1 MKNTVILIVL
11 AFFQTSVYAQTYN
24 KKYSESIE
32 DANEYLAVREFADAL
47 PVLQKLE
54 LDGYA
59 NANIYYKLGQC
70 YLNSAF
76 DKTKAIFYLEKAAQN
91 TTANYN
97 INNTLEVKA
106 PFKAVLYLGDAY
118 RAHNRLKEA
127 EKTYKEYKTLVNS
140 DNQEQALAEK
150 RILEC
155 QLARLFLKRPAR
167 IQFEKLNPIIN
178 SGLGNFNVCLS
189 GDGKSMVFN
198 RKMKFYDAIF
208 YCTRTN
214 GDWSEPKE
222 ITVNLGSD
230 GEYHPTGLS
239 PDGKR
244 MLLTS
249 YNQLTGFDIYES
261 IFSDGKWRK
270 IKLLSNSVNSPFYDI
285 DAVYGPDGKEIYF
298 SSNRTSGFGGF
309 DLYKASVDDAGNIGQ
324 AENLGNAINSEWDE
338 KSPTFMDSGKVLLF
352 SSQRNP
358 CMGGFDYFYAR
369 LGSDGKWGLVYNA
382 GYPLSTVDDDE
393 GLSTSSQGNEGLLTR
408 HDPGS
413 SAEQDIF
420 DVRLDVLSK
429 FRQVPL
435 KGEVRL
441 ANGTATSF
449 KGLTLYFV
457 DETINDTIGM
467 VESPEGGKYK
477 IDLYPG
483 NFKLAMVK
491 DSAGTVSQEF
501 TIPSDDSKPD
511 FELVSEFQP
520 GTSKPATITKLTKVD
535 TIVVADILF
544 DFDSYRVSA
553 KEKENLV
560 RLLEKIKKHSI
571 TGIELLGYTDCIGN
585 KAYNQILS
593 EKRAANVKEFLITKG
608 LSKDILSA
616 KGMGDTVNPAKN
628 KNADGSDCPEGRA
641 YNRRVEIRITASG
654 RNLLIINKDLVP
666 ANLKP

>member
-1 MKNTVILIVL
+1 M
-11 AFFQTSVYAQTYN
+11 
-24 KKYSESIE
+24 
-32 DANEYLAVREFADAL
+32 
-47 PVLQKLE
+47 
-54 LDGYA
+54 
-59 NANIYYKLGQC
+59 
-70 YLNSAF
+70 
-76 DKTKAIFYLEKAAQN
+76 
-91 TTANYN
+91 
-97 INNTLEVKA
+97 
-106 PFKAVLYLGDAY
+106 
-118 RAHNRLKEA
+118 
-127 EKTYKEYKTLVNS
+127 
-140 DNQEQALAEK
+140 
-150 RILEC
+150 
-155 QLARLFLKRPAR
+155 
-167 IQFEKLNPIIN
+167 
-178 SGLGNFNVCLS
+178 
-189 GDGKSMVFN
+189 
-198 RKMKFYDAIF
+198 
-208 YCTRTN
+208 
-214 GDWSEPKE
+214 
-222 ITVNLGSD
+222 
-230 GEYHPTGLS
+230 
-239 PDGKR
+239 
-244 MLLTS
+244 
-249 YNQLTGFDIYES
+249 
-261 IFSDGKWRK
+261 
-270 IKLLSNSVNSPFYDI
+270 
-285 DAVYGPDGKEIYF
+285 
-298 SSNRTSGFGGF
+298 
-309 DLYKASVDDAGNIGQ
+309 
-324 AENLGNAINSEWDE
+324 
-338 KSPTFMDSGKVLLF
+338 LLF
-352 SSQRNP
+352 SSQRDP

-382 GYPLSTVDDDE
+382 GYPLSTVNDDE

-435 KGEVRL
+435 KGDIRL
-441 ANGTATSF
+441 ANGASTSF

-467 VESPEGGKYK
+467 VKSPEGGKYK

-483 NFKLAMVK
+483 SFKLDMVK

-560 RLLEKIKKHSI
+560 SLLEKIKKHSI

-593 EKRAANVKEFLITKG
+593 EKRAANVKEFLVTKG

-654 RNLLIINKDLVP
+654 RNLLIINKNLVP